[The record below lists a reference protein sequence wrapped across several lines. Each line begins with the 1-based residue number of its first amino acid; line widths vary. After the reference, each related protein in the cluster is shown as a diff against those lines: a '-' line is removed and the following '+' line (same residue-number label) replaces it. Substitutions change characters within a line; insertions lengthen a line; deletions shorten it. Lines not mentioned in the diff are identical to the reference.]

1 MQKGKTL
8 RTMVLGEFNTGE
20 INTGEINT
28 GEIIT
33 GEITTPKS
41 TQVKST
47 QVKSTHQNSSQ
58 VKCFLLHACYASQI
72 LNFVI
77 LVRIVLNFLAQTF
90 CKSLVL
96 LIWLAAVHSV
106 CLDRYKSLN
115 GALHLKG

>member
-1 MQKGKTL
+1 MIGA
-8 RTMVLGEFNTGE
+8 VIGEINTGE

-58 VKCFLLHACYASQI
+58 VKCFYCMYAMLLRYFI
-72 LNFVI
+72 FVI